1 MNAFFKWA
9 AGLLEDQQG
18 AASSKRA
25 GFYWAF
31 ALLTYMI
38 VKSTGGAMVN
48 MEMYWSVVMIILVG
62 YGLIT
67 SEYFKGRSLQG
78 TKQTV
83 NPEVN
88 SEP

>member
-1 MNAFFKWA
+1 MKQFLKWL

-18 AASSKRA
+18 AASSKRF
-25 GFYWAF
+25 GFYWAL

-38 VKSTGGAMVN
+38 VKSTGGAVVN

-67 SEYFKGRSLQG
+67 SEYFKGKSLPS
-78 TKQTV
+78 TK
-83 NPEVN
+83 
-88 SEP
+88 SGDDS

>member
-1 MNAFFKWA
+1 MKQFLKWV

-18 AASSKRA
+18 AASSKRF

-67 SEYFKGRSLQG
+67 SEYFKGKSLPSNKSG
-78 TKQTV
+78 
-83 NPEVN
+83 EV
-88 SEP
+88 S

>member
-1 MNAFFKWA
+1 MKTFLKWA
-9 AGLLEDQQG
+9 AGMLEDQQG

-38 VKSTGGAMVN
+38 VKSANGAQVN
-48 MEMYWSVVMIILVG
+48 MEMFWAVVMIILAG

-67 SEYFKGRSLQG
+67 SEYFKGKSLPS
-78 TKQTV
+78 TKSGDL
-83 NPEVN
+83 P
-88 SEP
+88 